1 MGSSTPRNN
10 EGCGM
15 SAFVGVVADI
25 QKNMRQIQQ
34 DLDALKQ
41 ESGKNATPIQKTSG
55 PESNTV
61 HPDSRIPE
69 LKKWVQ
75 HALARKLEAQQ
86 AEFTKIVAEELRYV
100 RQDIEK
106 ERLIHDAQIVAL
118 QAKIE
123 ELETDAI
130 ASTAELYLWRNEV
143 RNLRSQLPPVP
154 LCTPAEVE
162 PVAPPCTSAEH
173 APIRPQCAP
182 IQVEPSA
189 PPPSNPQGYET
200 VSLTGS
206 APHGNPKVG
215 SERGVFFG
223 A

>member
-1 MGSSTPRNN
+1 MG
-10 EGCGM
+10 
-15 SAFVGVVADI
+15 
-25 QKNMRQIQQ
+25 
-34 DLDALKQ
+34 
-41 ESGKNATPIQKTSG
+41 SGKNATPIQKTSG

-61 HPDSRIPE
+61 HPDSRITE

-86 AEFTKIVAEELRYV
+86 AEFEEILAKELRYV

-106 ERLIHDAQIVAL
+106 ERQYFKTAELPQQAQIVAL
-118 QAKIE
+118 QAKIG

-130 ASTAELYLWRNEV
+130 ASTAQLYLWRNEV
-143 RNLRSQLPPVP
+143 QNLRSQLPPVP

-182 IQVEPSA
+182 TQVEPSA